1 MELPYFKLLAIL
13 ILVLANGFFAASEF
27 ALIASR
33 RGRINH
39 LVRRGD
45 KRAMRI
51 QKLHQQPDRFLATIQ
66 IGIAF
71 LSTLAGV
78 FGGAAFVSSL
88 SPVIKQ
94 VPVHFIQDQAE
105 PIAIVLIGLGISFF
119 TVLIGELIPKYIAL
133 AKPESIAL
141 LVSLPIS
148 LFSRMTSYLAGF
160 MAALARTI
168 VRLFG
173 ITRIPHGAAVTKE
186 DIRILVSEGAEE
198 GVIDPGRHQMIR
210 SVIDISE
217 ITVRQAMTP
226 RIDIVGIQADW
237 DEDRIVETMAKNGYS
252 RYPVYQGS
260 LDEITGVVYTKDLI
274 SVLTLKGVVILPDI
288 IRKPLHVPDSMP
300 LPFLLAKFQKSRVH
314 IAIVLDEFG
323 GTAGLITLEDII
335 EEIVGEIQDEHDQ
348 EQPDLVVH
356 SERVVYASGTVRPE
370 IINST
375 LGVELPV
382 DLSDTLAGL
391 VIELLG
397 RMPEAADEVSAGGA
411 KLRVLETDDIRV
423 KRVRVEKLPR
433 TV

>member
-1 MELPYFKLLAIL
+1 MELPYLKLLAIF

-51 QKLHQQPDRFLATIQ
+51 QKLHEQPDRFLATIQ

-78 FGGAAFVSSL
+78 FGGAALVTSL
-88 SPVIKQ
+88 GPVIKQ
-94 VPVHFIQDQAE
+94 VPVHFIQEQAE
-105 PIAIVLIGLGISFF
+105 AIAIIAIGLGISFF

-226 RIDIVGIQADW
+226 RIDIVGIGADW
-237 DEDRIVETMAKNGYS
+237 DQERMVEAMAKNG
-252 RYPVYQGS
+252 
-260 LDEITGVVYTKDLI
+260 
-274 SVLTLKGVVILPDI
+274 
-288 IRKPLHVPDSMP
+288 
-300 LPFLLAKFQKSRVH
+300 
-314 IAIVLDEFG
+314 
-323 GTAGLITLEDII
+323 
-335 EEIVGEIQDEHDQ
+335 
-348 EQPDLVVH
+348 LVVFLFH
-356 SERVVYASGTVRPE
+356 GVGG
-370 IINST
+370 
-375 LGVELPV
+375 LGHALR
-382 DLSDTLAGL
+382 
-391 VIELLG
+391 LLG
-397 RMPEAADEVSAGGA
+397 GALGHLLDGG
-411 KLRVLETDDIRV
+411 
-423 KRVRVEKLPR
+423 
-433 TV
+433 